1 MVNIILTKYS
11 KSLAILWTLFV
22 LLLCSFPGQ
31 YIPVISWLEILSFD
45 KWVHIS
51 IFFILTFLWLNYFHY
66 QNTLSKK
73 NKYLIVLSCII
84 YGGTLEYLQYLIFSH
99 RSADYLDF
107 IANLVGCILA
117 LTLLKPLYHLLQK
130 LFNYN

>member
-1 MVNIILTKYS
+1 MINTILIKYS

-45 KWVHIS
+45 KWVHMS
-51 IFFILTFLWLNYFHY
+51 IFFILTFLWLNFFYHHKK
-66 QNTLSKK
+66 LS
-73 NKYLIVLSCII
+73 NRNRFLIVLSCVL
-84 YGGTLEYLQYLIFSH
+84 YGGVLEYLQYLIFSH

-107 IANLVGCILA
+107 IANSVGCILA
-117 LTLLKPLYHLLQK
+117 LALLKPLYHLLHK
-130 LFNYN
+130 IINYN